1 MPDGSPKVFGHF
13 EMIPPPKKN
22 GALISIVLP
31 CYNEAK
37 LLPETY
43 GRLAELAQQIETE
56 RFEFIFVDDG
66 SRDETPK
73 LLHEMSLADPR
84 VRGIRLSR
92 NFGHQVATTAGL
104 EHATGDA
111 VVIMDADLQDPPEL
125 IVQMHARW
133 REGFA
138 VAYGEREER
147 AGETRFKVWSSRVFY
162 RLVNRLSPTPI
173 PMDAGDFR
181 LMDRSVVEAL
191 LQMPERDR
199 FLRGMVSWVGFRQ
212 VAVPYRR
219 QSRFA
224 GETKFPLV
232 KMLRL
237 AADAVFS
244 FSFTPLRLAVW
255 IGFFVIGLALLGIL
269 WAVILRFFYDPSYW
283 VRGWAS
289 LFVAI
294 LFMGGVQLI
303 SLGII
308 GEYVGRIYGEV
319 KQRPLYFVRERFGFA
334 EQSSKLESTC

>member
-1 MPDGSPKVFGHF
+1 
-13 EMIPPPKKN
+13 MIPSPEKN

-37 LLPETY
+37 LLPETHR
-43 GRLAELAQQIETE
+43 RLAELSQKLEAE

-73 LLHEMSLADPR
+73 VLHELSLADSR

-104 EHATGDA
+104 EHAEGDA
-111 VVIMDADLQDPPEL
+111 VVIMDADLQDPPEA

-133 REGFA
+133 LEGYH
-138 VAYGEREER
+138 VAYGERQER
-147 AGETRFKVWSSRVFY
+147 PGETRFKLWSAKIFY

-173 PMDAGDFR
+173 PMDTGDFR
-181 LMDRSVVEAL
+181 LMDRAVVRAL
-191 LQMPERDR
+191 LRMPERDR

-219 QSRFA
+219 EPRFA

-232 KMLRL
+232 RMLRL

-255 IGFFVIGLALLGIL
+255 VGFFAMGVALLGIL
-269 WAVILRFFYDPSYW
+269 WALIVRFLYDPSQW
-283 VRGWAS
+283 VRGWTS
-289 LFVAI
+289 LIIAV
-294 LFMGGVQLI
+294 LFMGGVQLVC
-303 SLGII
+303 LGII

-319 KQRPLYFVRERFGFA
+319 KQRPLYFVRERFGFRGRVLDPSVSD
-334 EQSSKLESTC
+334 QSV

>member
-1 MPDGSPKVFGHF
+1 MVPAP
-13 EMIPPPKKN
+13 EKN
-22 GALISIVLP
+22 RSLISIVLP
-31 CYNEAK
+31 CYNEAES
-37 LLPETY
+37 LPETHRRLVELT
-43 GRLAELAQQIETE
+43 GRLEKE

-66 SRDETPK
+66 SEDGTAEV
-73 LLHEMSLADPR
+73 LYNICLADPR
-84 VRGIRLSR
+84 ARGLLLSR

-104 EHATGDA
+104 EHAAGDA
-111 VVIMDADLQDPPEL
+111 VVLMDADLQDPPEL
-125 IVQMHARW
+125 IVQMYERW
-133 REGFA
+133 LEGYH
-138 VAYGEREER
+138 VVIGEREGR
-147 AGETRFKVWSSRVFY
+147 DGETRFKIWSAKVFY
-162 RLVNRLSPTPI
+162 HLVNYLSPMPI
-173 PMDAGDFR
+173 PLNAGDFR
-181 LMDRSVVEAL
+181 LMDRAVVRAL

-219 QSRFA
+219 QPRFA
-224 GETKFPLV
+224 GKTKFPLLTMV
-232 KMLRL
+232 RL

-255 IGFFVIGLALLGIL
+255 VGFFVIGIALLGIL

-289 LFVAI
+289 LFVAV

-319 KQRPLYFVRERFGFA
+319 KQRPLYVVREQFGFPKQA
-334 EQSSKLESTC
+334 QPGLKSEKAD